1 MIFTQELSEG
11 DETVKAPRR
20 PAKAWKLS
28 HVSKTGQPIVIV
40 GRRGWGELDA
50 GLRVQS

>member
-20 PAKAWKLS
+20 PAKAWKFCLTSQKLDNLLLS
-28 HVSKTGQPIVIV
+28 
-40 GRRGWGELDA
+40 WG
-50 GLRVQS
+50 GGGGGS